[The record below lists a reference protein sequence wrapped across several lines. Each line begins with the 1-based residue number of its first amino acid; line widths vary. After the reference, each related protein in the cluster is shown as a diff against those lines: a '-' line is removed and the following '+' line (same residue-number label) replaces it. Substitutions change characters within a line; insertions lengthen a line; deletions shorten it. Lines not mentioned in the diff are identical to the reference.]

1 MGARKKKKLLDATV
15 AAIQQRWGP
24 QALRRWGQAP
34 ARVEVPHIPTGFPA
48 LDNALGVGGLP
59 RSRITEFLG
68 VPTSGMATLAL
79 KVVARAQAMG
89 DMAAYLDLGYTFD
102 PGYAARCEV
111 NLKHLLLVRPRT
123 GDEALDILYSLVA
136 GRGVGI
142 LVFDSTSHLIAES
155 RGSRAMSAALRKL
168 TGALAQSPCVC
179 LFLTPLHFGAAGSSN
194 NYPGGFALPNY
205 AAVRLLLEKEEWLRK
220 GRDVRGYRAR
230 ATVLKNKLGPAGKQ
244 AAIAITFDGVVHG
257 NGT

>member
-1 MGARKKKKLLDATV
+1 MGARKRKLLDMTV

-34 ARVEVPHIPTGFPA
+34 ARVEIPHIPTGFPA
-48 LDNALGVGGLP
+48 LDNALGIGGLP
-59 RSRITEFLG
+59 RSRIAEFLG

-123 GDEALDILYSLVA
+123 GDEALEILYSLIA
-136 GRGVGI
+136 GRGAGI

-155 RGSRAMSAALRKL
+155 RGSRAMSTALRKL
-168 TGALAQSPCVC
+168 AGVLAQSPCVC
-179 LFLTPLHFGAAGSSN
+179 LFLTPLHFGTAASNN

-205 AAVRLLLEKEEWLRK
+205 AGVRLLLEKEEWLRK
-220 GRDVRGYRAR
+220 GHDVRGYRAR